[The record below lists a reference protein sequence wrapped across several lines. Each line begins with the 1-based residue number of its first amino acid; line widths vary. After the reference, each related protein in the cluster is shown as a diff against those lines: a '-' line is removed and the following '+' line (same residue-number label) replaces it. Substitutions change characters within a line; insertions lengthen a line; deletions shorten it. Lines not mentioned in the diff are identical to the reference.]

1 MEKFLKKL
9 GICDKN
15 NIYTIE
21 VDGNVPLPDLHE
33 TDRILLPVDEG
44 IAVPANEKTTFSCE
58 NVKLCS
64 REGTMSMVIVQRG
77 EEYLLVSPES
87 GMYATYSL
95 AWNGTQNVLSL
106 QTTKGINVRYG
117 LFKSLKD
124 ACKTYRNLL
133 DTELVTL
140 DKKAEK
146 LPELKKLMGGAVVWV
161 WNNRYQEVMYAE
173 QNTDLD
179 PSVGDSLL
187 DVAEDL
193 YKNGV
198 DKAMVGIFFDPDGKF
213 TEPLYKKY
221 GYISTQY
228 DNYNDVFNAEL
239 LEKVPSNRVRNC
251 DYSARR
257 LKDYPDG
264 IQITKDGLLWKAW
277 AIKGFD
283 GEYYPQNTLC
293 PKVAADRMREEIP
306 EVLKKYPYYK
316 GRFVDVYG
324 VSLSEC
330 FSNEHPLTFE
340 DCKEVKNGAYQSI
353 MDMGLITG
361 TEDGMEAMVNTLCYT
376 EGLHSPS
383 YLRNYDSGRRYAYFY
398 TEQECD
404 HLKKYMLNPAWRVPM
419 WHLVYHENLLSFP
432 YWGDSTCCA
441 PEFLKE
447 KILFSCLFGC
457 APLYSFFLKNYET
470 VKPYILESYAKI
482 TRVHSKVASLPMTDY
497 EVLTDDYMV
506 QTTVFGDKYRVLANF
521 GETDFTYGDIVVK
534 AKDYIFIEA

>member
-1 MEKFLKKL
+1 
-9 GICDKN
+9 
-15 NIYTIE
+15 
-21 VDGNVPLPDLHE
+21 
-33 TDRILLPVDEG
+33 
-44 IAVPANEKTTFSCE
+44 
-58 NVKLCS
+58 
-64 REGTMSMVIVQRG
+64 MVIVQRG
-77 EEYLLVSPES
+77 NDYLLISPES
-87 GMYATYSL
+87 GIYATYSFG
-95 AWNGTQNVLSL
+95 WDGSKNNLSI
-106 QTTKGINVRYG
+106 QTTKEINVRYG
-117 LFKSLKD
+117 LFNSLKD
-124 ACKTYRNLL
+124 ACKAYRNLL
-133 DTELVTL
+133 DTELVPLTE
-140 DKKAEK
+140 KAEK
-146 LPELKKLMGGAVVWV
+146 LPELKKLMGGAIVWA

-193 YKNGV
+193 YKNGIE
-198 DKAMVGIFFDPDGKF
+198 KAMIGIFFDPDGKY

-228 DNYNDVFNAEL
+228 DNYNDVFNAKL

-264 IQITKDGLLWKAW
+264 IQITQDGSLAKAW

-330 FSNEHPLTFE
+330 FSQEHPLTFE
-340 DCKEVKNGAYQSI
+340 DCKKVKNGAYQSI

-383 YLRNYDSGRRYAYFY
+383 YLRNYDSGRRYAYLY

-404 HLKKYMLNPAWRVPM
+404 YLKKYMLNPAWRIPM
-419 WHLVYHENLLSFP
+419 WHLVYQENLLRFP

-441 PEFLKE
+441 PEYLKD

-470 VKPYILESYAKI
+470 IKPYLLESYNKI
-482 TRVHSKVASLPMTDY
+482 TKVHSKVASLPMTDY
-497 EVLTDDYMV
+497 EVLTDDYMA
-506 QTTVFGDKYRVLANF
+506 QTTVFGDQYRVIANF
-521 GETDFTYGDIVVK
+521 GETDYTYGDIVVK
-534 AKDYIFIEA
+534 AKDYIFIEI